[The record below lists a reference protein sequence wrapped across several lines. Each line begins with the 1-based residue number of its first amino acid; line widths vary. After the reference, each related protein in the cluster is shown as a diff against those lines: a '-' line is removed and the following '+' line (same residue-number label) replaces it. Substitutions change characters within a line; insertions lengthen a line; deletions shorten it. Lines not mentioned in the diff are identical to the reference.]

1 MMERSCRTMTH
12 VRWHGGRHHNVRHSV
27 PSQPEAFQAAC
38 PLVVAAAEQEEL
50 VVALDLLIA

>member
-1 MMERSCRTMTH
+1 MTH